1 MNSKKE
7 KCVKS
12 MVESNNYVLIIG
24 SSNMDLNVYLERLP
38 KPGET
43 ITGGVYKQFLG
54 GKGANQ
60 AVASVRSGAKT
71 VFIGKIGK
79 DMFGDQMLS
88 RLKAEGIDTSHIFR
102 DPNEASGVALI
113 MIDSNGENII
123 GVVPGANFRLTPD
136 DVKVKSDLI
145 KNASVIV
152 VQMEISIE
160 TIDTIYRI
168 ASQGTAI
175 KILNPAPLKPIPLDT
190 LKKVDIIIPNE
201 GELLRLHSFS
211 IQKELSGSN
220 EEKIKQASKNLT
232 KLGVKTIITTLGK
245 KGALIYYGDKDKFEI
260 IPALKVQA
268 VDTVGAGDCFNG
280 CLASA
285 LSKGKT
291 ILEATKFATTAASIA
306 VTKKGAQKSMPYY
319 EEIIKKIKN

>member
-1 MNSKKE
+1 MA
-7 KCVKS
+7 
-12 MVESNNYVLIIG
+12 NNDDNNKYVLIIG

-43 ITGGVYKQFLG
+43 VTGGLYKQFLG

-79 DMFGDQMLS
+79 DAFGDQMLS
-88 RLKAEGIDTSHIFR
+88 RLKAEGIDLNHIFR
-102 DPNEASGVALI
+102 DPENASGIALI
-113 MIDSNGENII
+113 MVDSKGENMI
-123 GVVPGANFRLTPD
+123 GVAPGANFKLTPEEI
-136 DVKVKSDLI
+136 KTKHELI
-145 KNASVIV
+145 KNASAII
-152 VQMEISIE
+152 VQMEIPIE
-160 TIDTIYRI
+160 TIDKIFNI
-168 ASQGTAI
+168 ASKGKTI

-190 LKKVDIIIPNE
+190 LSKVDIIIPNE

-211 IQKELSGSN
+211 SPEELSGSN
-220 EEKIKQASKNLT
+220 EEKIKEASQNLS

-245 KGALIYYGDKDKFEI
+245 KGAVIYYRDKNKFEEI
-260 IPALKVQA
+260 GAFEVEA

-285 LSKGKT
+285 LCKGKN
-291 ILEATKFATTAASIA
+291 ISEAVKFATAAASIA
-306 VTKKGAQKSMPYY
+306 VTRKGAQESMPYY
-319 EEIIKKIKN
+319 EEIIKKL